1 MEQTFDTVLSTYQ
14 QAVERRLAASFTDE
28 AQPQR
33 QLFEAMRYS
42 LLAGGKRI
50 RPVLVLEFCRL
61 CGGTWEHAL
70 DFAAAIEMVHT
81 YSLIHDDLPCM
92 DNDDMRRGKPS
103 CHKAFGEATA
113 LLAGDALLT
122 KAFEMLSKAELP
134 PERIVKAAAI
144 LSRCAGIDGMI
155 GGQAVDLLNEVQA
168 PDFSTLELT
177 CRLKTAALLQAACLL
192 GTAAAGSDQMAD
204 KAREYGLNL
213 GLAFQIVDDIL
224 DVTGDSALLGKPVGS
239 DAENGKTTFV
249 TLCGL
254 EKARELA
261 EKYSRGAVEVLAQI
275 PGSEDLSR
283 LTEQLLLRKH

>member
-1 MEQTFDTVLSTYQ
+1 MKMKNEWLEQIESALKEAA
-14 QAVERRLAASFTDE
+14 AVPDMPYKQTA
-28 AQPQR
+28 
-33 QLFEAMRYS
+33 EAMAYS
-42 LLAGGKRI
+42 LEAGGKRL
-50 RPVLVLEFCRL
+50 RPMLALEFCRL
-61 CGGTWEHAL
+61 AGGEPEKAMP
-70 DFAAAIEMVHT
+70 FACAVEMIHT

-155 GGQAVDLLNEVQA
+155 GGQAVDLLNEAQA
-168 PDFSTLELT
+168 PDFDILELT

-192 GTAAAGSDQMAD
+192 GTAAAGNDQMAD

>member
-1 MEQTFDTVLSTYQ
+1 MRMKNEWLEQIESALKEAA
-14 QAVERRLAASFTDE
+14 AVPDMPYKQTA
-28 AQPQR
+28 
-33 QLFEAMRYS
+33 EAMAYS
-42 LLAGGKRI
+42 LEAGGKRL
-50 RPVLVLEFCRL
+50 RPMLALEFCRL
-61 CGGTWEHAL
+61 AGGEPEKAMP
-70 DFAAAIEMVHT
+70 FACAVEMIHT

-155 GGQAVDLLNEVQA
+155 GGQAVDLLNEAQA
-168 PDFSTLELT
+168 PDFDILELT

-192 GTAAAGSDQMAD
+192 GTAAAGNDQMTD

-261 EKYSRGAVEVLAQI
+261 EKYSWGAVEVLAQI

>member
-1 MEQTFDTVLSTYQ
+1 MKMKNEWLEQIESALKEAA
-14 QAVERRLAASFTDE
+14 AVPDMPYKQTA
-28 AQPQR
+28 
-33 QLFEAMRYS
+33 EAMAYS
-42 LLAGGKRI
+42 LEAGGKRL
-50 RPVLVLEFCRL
+50 RPMLALEFCRL
-61 CGGTWEHAL
+61 AGGEPEKAMP
-70 DFAAAIEMVHT
+70 FACAVEMIHT

-155 GGQAVDLLNEVQA
+155 GGQAVDLLNEAQA
-168 PDFSTLELT
+168 PDFDTLELT

-192 GTAAAGSDQMAD
+192 GTAAAGNDQMAD

-254 EKARELA
+254 QKARELA
-261 EKYSRGAVEVLAQI
+261 EKYSRGAAEVLAQI

>member
-1 MEQTFDTVLSTYQ
+1 MKMKNEWLEQIEAALKEAAAVQDTPYKQT
-14 QAVERRLAASFTDE
+14 A
-28 AQPQR
+28 
-33 QLFEAMRYS
+33 EAMAYS
-42 LLAGGKRI
+42 LEAGGKRL
-50 RPVLVLEFCRL
+50 RPMLVLEFCRL
-61 CGGTWEHAL
+61 AGGDVEKAMP
-70 DFAAAIEMVHT
+70 FACAVEMIHT

-155 GGQAVDLLNEVQA
+155 GGQAVDLLNEAQA
-168 PDFSTLELT
+168 PDFDILELT

-192 GTAAAGSDQMAD
+192 GTAAAGNDQMTD

>member
-1 MEQTFDTVLSTYQ
+1 MKMKNEWLEQIESALKEAA
-14 QAVERRLAASFTDE
+14 AVPDMPYKQTA
-28 AQPQR
+28 
-33 QLFEAMRYS
+33 EAMAYS
-42 LLAGGKRI
+42 LEAGGKRL
-50 RPVLVLEFCRL
+50 RPMLALEFCRL
-61 CGGTWEHAL
+61 AGGEPEKAMP
-70 DFAAAIEMVHT
+70 FACAVEMIHT

-155 GGQAVDLLNEVQA
+155 GGQAVDLLNEAQA
-168 PDFSTLELT
+168 PDFDTLELT

-192 GTAAAGSDQMAD
+192 GTAAAGNDQMAD

>member
-1 MEQTFDTVLSTYQ
+1 MKMKNEWLEQIESALKEAA
-14 QAVERRLAASFTDE
+14 AVPDMPYKQTA
-28 AQPQR
+28 
-33 QLFEAMRYS
+33 EAMAYS
-42 LLAGGKRI
+42 LEAGGKRL
-50 RPVLVLEFCRL
+50 RPMLALEFCRL
-61 CGGTWEHAL
+61 AGGEPEKAMP
-70 DFAAAIEMVHT
+70 FACAVEMIHT

>member
-1 MEQTFDTVLSTYQ
+1 MKMKNEWLEQIEAALKEAAAVQDTPYKQT
-14 QAVERRLAASFTDE
+14 A
-28 AQPQR
+28 
-33 QLFEAMRYS
+33 EAMAYS
-42 LLAGGKRI
+42 LEAGGKRL
-50 RPVLVLEFCRL
+50 RPMLVLEFCRL
-61 CGGTWEHAL
+61 AGGDVEKAMP
-70 DFAAAIEMVHT
+70 FACAVEMIHT

-122 KAFEMLSKAELP
+122 KAFEMLAKAELP
-134 PERIVKAAAI
+134 PERIVRAAAI

-155 GGQAVDLLNEVQA
+155 GGQAVDLLNEAQA

-192 GTAAAGSDQMAD
+192 GIAAAGNDQMAD
-204 KAREYGLNL
+204 KAREYGLYMGL
-213 GLAFQIVDDIL
+213 GFQIVDDIL

-254 EKARELA
+254 QKARELA
-261 EKYSRGAVEVLAQI
+261 ERYSRGAAEVLAQI

>member
-1 MEQTFDTVLSTYQ
+1 MKMKNEWLEQIEAALKEAAAVPDTPYKQT
-14 QAVERRLAASFTDE
+14 A
-28 AQPQR
+28 
-33 QLFEAMRYS
+33 EAMAYS
-42 LLAGGKRI
+42 LEAGGKRL
-50 RPVLVLEFCRL
+50 RPMLVLEFCRL
-61 CGGTWEHAL
+61 AGGDVEKAMP
-70 DFAAAIEMVHT
+70 FACAVEMIHT

-122 KAFEMLSKAELP
+122 KAFEILTKAELP
-134 PERIVKAAAI
+134 PERIVRAAAI

-192 GTAAAGSDQMAD
+192 GTAAAGNDQMAD

-254 EKARELA
+254 QKARELA
-261 EKYSRGAVEVLAQI
+261 ERYSRGAAEVLAQI

>member
-1 MEQTFDTVLSTYQ
+1 MKMKNEWLEQIESALKEAA
-14 QAVERRLAASFTDE
+14 AVPDMPYKQTA
-28 AQPQR
+28 
-33 QLFEAMRYS
+33 EAMAYS
-42 LLAGGKRI
+42 LEAGGKRL
-50 RPVLVLEFCRL
+50 RPMLALEFCRL
-61 CGGTWEHAL
+61 AGGEPEKAMP
-70 DFAAAIEMVHT
+70 FACAVEMIHT

-92 DNDDMRRGKPS
+92 DNDDLRRGKPS

-155 GGQAVDLLNEVQA
+155 GGQAVDLLNEAQA
-168 PDFSTLELT
+168 PDFDILELT

-192 GTAAAGSDQMAD
+192 GTAAAGNDQMTD

>member
-1 MEQTFDTVLSTYQ
+1 MKMKNEWLEQIESALKEAA
-14 QAVERRLAASFTDE
+14 AVPDMPYKQTA
-28 AQPQR
+28 
-33 QLFEAMRYS
+33 EAMAYS
-42 LLAGGKRI
+42 LEAGGKRL
-50 RPVLVLEFCRL
+50 RPMLALEFCRL
-61 CGGTWEHAL
+61 AGGEPEKAMP
-70 DFAAAIEMVHT
+70 FACAVEMIHT

-155 GGQAVDLLNEVQA
+155 GGQAVDLLNEAQA
-168 PDFSTLELT
+168 PDFDILELT

-192 GTAAAGSDQMAD
+192 GTAAAGNDQMTD

-261 EKYSRGAVEVLAQI
+261 EKYSRGAVEV
-275 PGSEDLSR
+275 
-283 LTEQLLLRKH
+283 

>member
-1 MEQTFDTVLSTYQ
+1 MKMKNEWLEQIESALKEAA
-14 QAVERRLAASFTDE
+14 AVPDMPYKQTA
-28 AQPQR
+28 
-33 QLFEAMRYS
+33 EAMAYS
-42 LLAGGKRI
+42 LEAGGKRL
-50 RPVLVLEFCRL
+50 RPMLALEFCRL
-61 CGGTWEHAL
+61 AGGEPEKAMP
-70 DFAAAIEMVHT
+70 FACAVEMIHT

-155 GGQAVDLLNEVQA
+155 GGQAVDLLNEAQA
-168 PDFSTLELT
+168 PDFDILELT
-177 CRLKTAALLQAACLL
+177 YRLKTAALLQAACLL
-192 GTAAAGSDQMAD
+192 GTAAAGNDQMTD

>member
-1 MEQTFDTVLSTYQ
+1 MKMKNEWLEQIESALKEAA
-14 QAVERRLAASFTDE
+14 AVPDMPYKQTA
-28 AQPQR
+28 
-33 QLFEAMRYS
+33 EAMAYS
-42 LLAGGKRI
+42 LEAGGKRL
-50 RPVLVLEFCRL
+50 RPMLALEFCRL
-61 CGGTWEHAL
+61 AGGEPEKAMP
-70 DFAAAIEMVHT
+70 FACAVEMIHT

-155 GGQAVDLLNEVQA
+155 GGQAVDLLNEAQA
-168 PDFSTLELT
+168 PDFDTLELT

-192 GTAAAGSDQMAD
+192 GTAAAGNDQMTD

>member
-1 MEQTFDTVLSTYQ
+1 MKMKNEWLEQIESALKEAA
-14 QAVERRLAASFTDE
+14 AVPDMPYKQTA
-28 AQPQR
+28 
-33 QLFEAMRYS
+33 EAMAYS
-42 LLAGGKRI
+42 LEAGGKRL
-50 RPVLVLEFCRL
+50 RPMLALEFCRL
-61 CGGTWEHAL
+61 AGGEPEKAMP
-70 DFAAAIEMVHT
+70 FACAVEMIHT

-155 GGQAVDLLNEVQA
+155 GGQAVDLLNEAQA
-168 PDFSTLELT
+168 PDFDILELT

-192 GTAAAGSDQMAD
+192 GTAAAGNDQMTD

-249 TLCGL
+249 TLCGP

>member
-1 MEQTFDTVLSTYQ
+1 MKMKNEWLEQIESALKEAA
-14 QAVERRLAASFTDE
+14 AVPDMPYKQTA
-28 AQPQR
+28 
-33 QLFEAMRYS
+33 EAMAYS
-42 LLAGGKRI
+42 LEAGGKRL
-50 RPVLVLEFCRL
+50 RPMLALEFCRL
-61 CGGTWEHAL
+61 AGGEPEKAMP
-70 DFAAAIEMVHT
+70 FACAVEMIHT

-155 GGQAVDLLNEVQA
+155 GGQAVDLLNEAQA
-168 PDFSTLELT
+168 PDFDILELT

-192 GTAAAGSDQMAD
+192 GTAAAGNDQMTD

>member
-1 MEQTFDTVLSTYQ
+1 MKMKNEWLEQIESALKEAA
-14 QAVERRLAASFTDE
+14 AVPDMPYKQTA
-28 AQPQR
+28 
-33 QLFEAMRYS
+33 EAMAYS
-42 LLAGGKRI
+42 LEAGGKRL
-50 RPVLVLEFCRL
+50 RPMLALEFCRL
-61 CGGTWEHAL
+61 AGGESEKAMP
-70 DFAAAIEMVHT
+70 FACAVEMIHT

-155 GGQAVDLLNEVQA
+155 GGQAVDLLNEAQA
-168 PDFSTLELT
+168 PDFDILELT

-192 GTAAAGSDQMAD
+192 GTAAAGNDQMTD

>member
-1 MEQTFDTVLSTYQ
+1 MKMKNEWLEQIEAALKEAAAVQDTPYKQT
-14 QAVERRLAASFTDE
+14 A
-28 AQPQR
+28 
-33 QLFEAMRYS
+33 EAMAYS
-42 LLAGGKRI
+42 LEAGGKRL
-50 RPVLVLEFCRL
+50 RPMLVLEFCRL
-61 CGGTWEHAL
+61 AGGDVEKAMP
-70 DFAAAIEMVHT
+70 FACAVEMIHT

-122 KAFEMLSKAELP
+122 KAFEMLAKAELP
-134 PERIVKAAAI
+134 PERIVRAAAI

-155 GGQAVDLLNEVQA
+155 GGQAVDLLNEAQA

-192 GTAAAGSDQMAD
+192 GTAAAGNDQMAD

-254 EKARELA
+254 QKARELA
-261 EKYSRGAVEVLAQI
+261 EKYSRGAAEVLAQI

>member
-1 MEQTFDTVLSTYQ
+1 MKMKNEWLEQIESALKEAA
-14 QAVERRLAASFTDE
+14 AVPDMPYKQTA
-28 AQPQR
+28 
-33 QLFEAMRYS
+33 EAMAYS
-42 LLAGGKRI
+42 LEAGGKRL
-50 RPVLVLEFCRL
+50 RPMLALEFCRL
-61 CGGTWEHAL
+61 AGGEPEKAMP
-70 DFAAAIEMVHT
+70 FACAVEMIHT

-155 GGQAVDLLNEVQA
+155 GGQAVDLLNEAQA
-168 PDFSTLELT
+168 PDFDILELT

-192 GTAAAGSDQMAD
+192 GIAAAGNDQMAD

>member
-1 MEQTFDTVLSTYQ
+1 MKMKNEWLEQIESALKEAA
-14 QAVERRLAASFTDE
+14 AVPDMPYKQTA
-28 AQPQR
+28 
-33 QLFEAMRYS
+33 EAMAYS
-42 LLAGGKRI
+42 LEAGGKRL
-50 RPVLVLEFCRL
+50 RPMLALEFCRL
-61 CGGTWEHAL
+61 AGGEPEKAMP
-70 DFAAAIEMVHT
+70 FACAVEMIHT

-155 GGQAVDLLNEVQA
+155 GGQAVDLLNEAQT
-168 PDFSTLELT
+168 PDFDTLELT

-192 GTAAAGSDQMAD
+192 GTAAAGNDQMTD

>member
-1 MEQTFDTVLSTYQ
+1 MKMKNEWLEQIESALKEAA
-14 QAVERRLAASFTDE
+14 AVPDMPYKQTA
-28 AQPQR
+28 
-33 QLFEAMRYS
+33 EAMAYS
-42 LLAGGKRI
+42 LEAGGKRL
-50 RPVLVLEFCRL
+50 RPMLALEFCRL
-61 CGGTWEHAL
+61 AGGEPEKAMP
-70 DFAAAIEMVHT
+70 FACAVEMIHT

-155 GGQAVDLLNEVQA
+155 GGQAVDLLNEAQA
-168 PDFSTLELT
+168 PDFDTLELT

-192 GTAAAGSDQMAD
+192 GIAAAGNDQMAD

>member
-1 MEQTFDTVLSTYQ
+1 MKMKNEWLEQIEAALKEAAAVQDTPYKQT
-14 QAVERRLAASFTDE
+14 A
-28 AQPQR
+28 
-33 QLFEAMRYS
+33 EAMAYS
-42 LLAGGKRI
+42 LEAGGKRL
-50 RPVLVLEFCRL
+50 RPMLVLEFCRL
-61 CGGTWEHAL
+61 AGGDVEKAMP
-70 DFAAAIEMVHT
+70 FACAVEMIHT

-122 KAFEMLSKAELP
+122 KAFEMLAKAELP
-134 PERIVKAAAI
+134 PERIVRAAAI

-155 GGQAVDLLNEVQA
+155 GGQAVDLLNEAQA

-192 GTAAAGSDQMAD
+192 GTAAAGNDQMAD

-254 EKARELA
+254 QKARELA
-261 EKYSRGAVEVLAQI
+261 ERYSRGAAEVLAQI